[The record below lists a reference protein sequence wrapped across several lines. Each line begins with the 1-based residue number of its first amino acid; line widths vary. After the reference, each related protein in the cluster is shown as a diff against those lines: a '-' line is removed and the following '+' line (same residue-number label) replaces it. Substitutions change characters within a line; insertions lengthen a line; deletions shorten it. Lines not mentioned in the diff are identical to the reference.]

1 MPREREGYIE
11 KRIVKVGELEEQRLY
26 VRMQYRDPSGKACT
40 VRRRVKDE
48 ATGRKLIKK
57 LKKQY
62 EQNGAHGLIADNLTF
77 RQLASEY
84 KDRRLVPA
92 VYHGEGEGARK
103 VAGLRSWRA
112 PQAFLETLVESFGGR
127 RVRDI
132 THGDVEAFKLK
143 RLQKPTAKGT
153 HRTIASVNRE
163 LELMRAVMRYA
174 ARQGYIL
181 RSPFETGASLISKAD
196 EVRRERVLSHN
207 EEARLLAACTGRRA
221 HLRPLIICAIDTA
234 MRRGELF
241 KLCWRDVNLVTREIT
256 ITALN
261 SKTARA
267 RNVAMTPRIHEEL
280 ERLRAIA
287 PPDDNCL
294 VFGITDTVKKSFAA
308 ACRQANVT
316 GFRFHDLRHTAITRM
331 VNTGQPTAVLMKV
344 SGHTQ
349 HATFARYVN
358 PDTEAITSVA
368 DALARLNAQ
377 AEAETQPA
385 DEMIN

>member
-1 MPREREGYIE
+1 M
-11 KRIVKVGELEEQRLY
+11 
-26 VRMQYRDPSGKACT
+26 
-40 VRRRVKDE
+40 
-48 ATGRKLIKK
+48 
-57 LKKQY
+57 
-62 EQNGAHGLIADNLTF
+62 
-77 RQLASEY
+77 
-84 KDRRLVPA
+84 
-92 VYHGEGEGARK
+92 
-103 VAGLRSWRA
+103 
-112 PQAFLETLVESFGGR
+112 
-127 RVRDI
+127 
-132 THGDVEAFKLK
+132 
-143 RLQKPTAKGT
+143 
-153 HRTIASVNRE
+153 
-163 LELMRAVMRYA
+163 
-174 ARQGYIL
+174 
-181 RSPFETGASLISKAD
+181 
-196 EVRRERVLSHN
+196 LSHN
-207 EEARLLAACTGRRA
+207 EEARLLAACTGRRL
-221 HLRPLIICAIDTA
+221 HLRALLICALDTA

-241 KLCWRDVNLVTREIT
+241 KLKWLDVDLYAREIT
-256 ITALN
+256 ITAMN

-267 RNVAMTPRIHEEL
+267 RTVAMTPRIHEEL
-280 ERLRAIA
+280 KRLRAIA

-294 VFGITDTVKKSFAA
+294 VFGITDMVKKSFAA